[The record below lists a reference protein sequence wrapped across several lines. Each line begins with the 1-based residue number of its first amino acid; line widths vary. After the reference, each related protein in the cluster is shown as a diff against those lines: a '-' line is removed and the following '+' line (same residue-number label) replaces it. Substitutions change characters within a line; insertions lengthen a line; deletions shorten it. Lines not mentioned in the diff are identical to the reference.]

1 MRSKKIMLVSVVLA
15 VLFTVIGTGILPA
28 QTQGEKIFEKVIT
41 AMGGAEKI
49 KNVKNVLLKL
59 EITRKNPRGNFAFN
73 AVAVLQYPDKL
84 LYTLRSRKGHVIMA
98 VDGTEAWQQLPPK
111 SLEPMSEVDRNY
123 EMTLIYRDPF
133 YIYRNLHQYK
143 IEHKGNRDYAGI
155 SAIDLYLTGPDDF
168 HMYIDPKTDL
178 PVGVSYLGLVPG
190 VDEPV
195 EQKEVYTGWK
205 EADGI
210 KLPLHTTLEAG
221 NDFMTSDTVDFQFN
235 IPVEN
240 DIFKGKN
247 IPQAYMDFINLKN
260 QPPKEGVNEKK

>member
-1 MRSKKIMLVSVVLA
+1 MNSKKIMLVSVVLT
-15 VLFTVIGTGILPA
+15 VLFTVIGTGILSA
-28 QTQGEKIFEKVIT
+28 QTQGETIFGKVIT

-49 KNVKNVLLKL
+49 KNVKNVLQKL

-73 AVAVLQYPDKL
+73 AVVVVQYPDKM

-98 VDGTEAWQQLPPK
+98 VDGTESWQQLPPRPM
-111 SLEPMSEVDRNY
+111 EPMSEVDRNY

-133 YIYRNLHQYK
+133 YIYQNLHLYK

-155 SAIDLYLTGPDDF
+155 SAIDLSLTGPADF
-168 HMYIDPKTDL
+168 HMYIDPQTDL
-178 PVGVSYLGLVPG
+178 PVGVSYLGPVPG
-190 VDEPV
+190 IAEPV

-210 KLPLHTTLEAG
+210 KMPLHTTLEAG
-221 NDFMTSDTVDFQFN
+221 DDFMEGNTVEIRFN

-260 QPPKEGVNEKK
+260 QPPKENVNEKK

>member
-1 MRSKKIMLVSVVLA
+1 MRSKKIMLISVVLT
-15 VLFTVIGTGILPA
+15 VLFTVIGTSIFSE

-49 KNVKNVLLKL
+49 KNVKNVLQKL
-59 EITRKNPRGNFAFN
+59 EITRKNPQGNFAFN
-73 AVAVLQYPDKL
+73 AVVVVQYPDKL

-133 YIYRNLHQYK
+133 YIYQNPHQYK
-143 IEHKGNRDYAGI
+143 IEHKGSRDYAGI
-155 SAIDLYLTGPDDF
+155 SAIDLSLTGPDDF
-168 HMYIDPKTDL
+168 HMYIDPQTDL
-178 PVGVSYLGLVPG
+178 PVGVSYLGSVPG

-195 EQKEVYTGWK
+195 EQKEVYSDWK
-205 EADGI
+205 EAEGI
-210 KLPLHTTLEAG
+210 KMPFHVNLEAG
-221 NDFMTSDTVDFQFN
+221 NDFMEGTTVEIRFN

-260 QPPKEGVNEKK
+260 QPPKEGVDEKK